1 MTVNIDKED
10 ALNFKELTDFKADC
24 IALKEDIVVQKFL
37 VDGASY
43 FFQLYFDENEE
54 FEFKKSLAES
64 LGVHIRDIAIVGS
77 GKLGFSIKPDK
88 DNKRFYQFKSF
99 DHDFDKNQIKNKS
112 DLDVAIVSSKLFDE
126 QLVSLYDHTDSYMDT
141 VFSGRAKNQFS
152 KYVLKGWIRPDKLPH
167 DYVISPSIEKVQLEF
182 SKKYG
187 RDVNIGIYKSWY
199 YFENYHRNNVQT
211 LSLNLIA

>member
-1 MTVNIDKED
+1 MNIDEED
-10 ALNFKELTDFKADC
+10 VLEFKELTDFKADC
-24 IALKEDIVVQKFL
+24 MVLKEDVVVQKFL

-43 FFQLYFDENEE
+43 FFQFYFDENEE
-54 FEFKKSLAES
+54 FKFKKSLAES

-88 DNKRFYQFKSF
+88 DNNRLYQFKGF
-99 DHDFDKNQIKNKS
+99 DHDFGKDPIEKKS

-126 QLVSLYDHTDSYMDT
+126 QLVSLYDHTDSYMNT
-141 VFSGRAKNQFS
+141 VFSGSAKNQFS
-152 KYVLKGWIRPDKLPH
+152 KYVLKGWIRPDMLPD
-167 DYVISPSIEKVQLEF
+167 DYVISPSIKKVQLELCEE
-182 SKKYG
+182 YG

>member
-1 MTVNIDKED
+1 MNIDEED
-10 ALNFKELTDFKADC
+10 VLEFKELTDFKADC
-24 IALKEDIVVQKFL
+24 MTLKEDVVVQKFL

-43 FFQLYFDENEE
+43 FFQLYFNENEE

-88 DNKRFYQFKSF
+88 DNKRFYQFKGF
-99 DHDFDKNQIKNKS
+99 DHDFDKDPIEKKS

-141 VFSGRAKNQFS
+141 VFSGSAKNQFS
-152 KYVLKGWIRPDKLPH
+152 KYVLKGWIRPDKLPD
-167 DYVISPSIEKVQLEF
+167 DYAISPSIEKVQLALSE
-182 SKKYG
+182 KYG

>member
-1 MTVNIDKED
+1 MDMNDVDVIE
-10 ALNFKELTDFKADC
+10 LKELADFKSDC
-24 IALKEDIVVQKFL
+24 MMLREDIVVQKFL
-37 VDGASY
+37 VDGTSY

-64 LGVHIRDIAIVGS
+64 LGVHIRDVAIVGS

-99 DHDFDKNQIKNKS
+99 DHDHDHDRNSIEKKS

-152 KYVLKGWIRPDKLPH
+152 KYVLKGWIRPDKLPD
-167 DYVISPSIEKVQLEF
+167 DYVISPSIEKVQLKLSE
-182 SKKYG
+182 KYS